1 MSLTRRGKAL
11 VAVVVVG
18 VAMAGLYGPRA
29 LNAVVVPSLVA
40 LLAGVVLVRRAR
52 PPDVER
58 VAPDDGFA
66 GEDHDVELRLS
77 AERSYTARVHDAVDD
92 ALAPAGND
100 VVATVGGDPVE
111 YDLTYS
117 RRGEHAVGPTTVTAR
132 DVLGVAEREFRVHNE
147 TTVLVYPTVYDLGG
161 PARAALNGLPQFEL
175 TNMRGE
181 FDTLR
186 EYRRGDALRDVDW
199 KSSAKRADDQFI
211 VKEYVDEDDLDA
223 VTLVAEADGDPA
235 AADAMAEAA
244 ASVAS
249 FLLAA
254 GLTVGLNAPEG
265 VLDPAGGRS
274 QRRRVLELLARTG
287 AGNVPDGERAA
298 ADVLVVGHA
307 DGTATVR
314 AGGDPVPFETPAA
327 APTDGG
333 RPAGATTDGGSRD
346 DGAGGASDR

>member
-11 VAVVVVG
+11 VVVVVAG

-40 LLAGVVLVRRAR
+40 LAAGVVLVRRVSA
-52 PPDVER
+52 PDVER
-58 VAPDDGFA
+58 VTPEDGFP
-66 GEDHDVELRLS
+66 GEDHAVELRLS
-77 AERSYTARVHDAVDD
+77 ADRSYAARVQDAVGDG
-92 ALAPAGND
+92 LAPEGND

-111 YDLTYS
+111 YGVTYG

-132 DVLGVAEREFRVHNE
+132 DVLGVAEREFRFHNE

-181 FDTLR
+181 FDALR

-199 KSSAKRADDQFI
+199 KSSAKRADDEFI

-223 VTLVAEADGDPA
+223 VTVVAEAESDPA

-254 GLTVGLNAPEG
+254 GLTVGVNAPEG

-287 AGNVPDGERAA
+287 PGDVPDGERVAVDGVGA
-298 ADVLVVGHA
+298 GHA

-314 AGGDPVPFETPAA
+314 ADGDPVPFEVPAA
-327 APTDGG
+327 TSGG
-333 RPAGATTDGGSRD
+333 GPAGATTDGGRRGD
-346 DGAGGASDR
+346 GPGGAGR